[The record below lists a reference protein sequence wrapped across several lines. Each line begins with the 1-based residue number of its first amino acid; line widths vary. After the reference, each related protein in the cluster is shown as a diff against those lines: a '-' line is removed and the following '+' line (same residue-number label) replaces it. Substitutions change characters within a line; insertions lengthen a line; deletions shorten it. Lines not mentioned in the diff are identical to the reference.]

1 MEKSLAAYMTLECGH
16 MVTREEAILFSVF
29 APSIKDIH
37 CDKCGEFRRLKK
49 VKKSDPYPEN
59 PLF

>member
-1 MEKSLAAYMTLECGH
+1 MERDLAAYMELDCGH

-29 APSIKDIH
+29 ARTIKDIH
-37 CDKCGEFRRLKK
+37 CDKCGEFRKLKK
-49 VKKSDPYPEN
+49 RKGRKEYPDH